1 MEMPRINPIGK
12 TAMATITCPIHG
24 EYHGWTTIVGG
35 ELINSVCDKCFE
47 EAEDKIRQARNVE
60 TRINQN
66 RDIFNKSCLPPRF
79 TGITFDHF
87 KTNNEEMKHV
97 KATFERYVN
106 AFGQTILQRGI
117 SFLFSGNTGTGKTL
131 LASAIA
137 NGVMSQGYPAIYISS
152 LNYLSK
158 IKTAWTAGAEH
169 SEDYLIESYVKY
181 PLLILDEIGK
191 GTLDNKE
198 KSMIFRLI
206 DRRYEEKKPTIGI
219 SKFNRDTVIKMI
231 DDDTVRRLESGGGAT
246 ICFTWDKYQEE
257 RLI

>member
-1 MEMPRINPIGK
+1 MEMPRMNPIGK

-24 EYHGWTTIVGG
+24 EFHGWTTMVGG
-35 ELINSVCDKCFE
+35 ELISSACDKCFE
-47 EAEDKIRQARNVE
+47 EAEAKIRDARNVE
-60 TRINQN
+60 IRINQN

-79 TGITFDHF
+79 TGISFDCF
-87 KTNNEEMKHV
+87 KATTDDMKSV

-106 AFGQTILQRGI
+106 AFRQTILPKGI

-137 NGVMSQGYPAIYISS
+137 NGVMNQGYPAIYISS

-158 IKTAWTAGAEH
+158 IKTAWTTGAEH
-169 SEDYLIESYVKY
+169 SEDDLIESYVKY

-206 DRRYEEKKPTIGI
+206 DRRYEEKKPTIGV
-219 SKFNRDTVIKMI
+219 SKFSRDAVVKLI
-231 DDDTVRRLESGGGAT
+231 DDDTVRRLESGGGST
-246 ICFTWDKYQEE
+246 INFTWDKYTEE